1 MVIYLKQ
8 IFIFLKINSLY
19 FGVHLY
25 VHRFFIFSVIY
36 YLEDIEYD
44 KYKNWKK
51 YLSNEKNR
59 KMMKECVISYLNLN
73 TEFNESE
80 KNRFV
85 NCFLQE
91 NTIETTAYKLNKN
104 EREIAFLYYAIT
116 TDLARASFSALI
128 KN

>member
-1 MVIYLKQ
+1 MTSTRIGKQYLK
-8 IFIFLKINSLY
+8 
-19 FGVHLY
+19 
-25 VHRFFIFSVIY
+25 
-36 YLEDIEYD
+36 
-44 KYKNWKK
+44 
-51 YLSNEKNR
+51 NEKNR
-59 KMMKECVISYLNLN
+59 KMMKDRVISYLNSY
-73 TEFNESE
+73 TEFNDNE

-91 NTIETTAYKLNKN
+91 NTIETTACKLNKN

>member
-1 MVIYLKQ
+1 MTSTRI
-8 IFIFLKINSLY
+8 
-19 FGVHLY
+19 G
-25 VHRFFIFSVIY
+25 
-36 YLEDIEYD
+36 
-44 KYKNWKK
+44 KK

>member
-1 MVIYLKQ
+1 MTSTRIGKQYLK
-8 IFIFLKINSLY
+8 
-19 FGVHLY
+19 
-25 VHRFFIFSVIY
+25 
-36 YLEDIEYD
+36 
-44 KYKNWKK
+44 
-51 YLSNEKNR
+51 NEKNR
-59 KMMKECVISYLNLN
+59 KMMKDRVISYLNSN
-73 TEFNESE
+73 TEFNDNE

-91 NTIETTAYKLNKN
+91 NTIETTACKLNKN